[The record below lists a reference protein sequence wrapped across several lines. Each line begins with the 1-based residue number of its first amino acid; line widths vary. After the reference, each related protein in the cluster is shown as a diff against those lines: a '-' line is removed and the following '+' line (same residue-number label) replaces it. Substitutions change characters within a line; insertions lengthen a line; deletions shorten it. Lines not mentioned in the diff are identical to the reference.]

1 MDSVGNSKGR
11 PSIMPNELSD
21 MLSKKRFTVTEAGGK
36 HQVVAGKYQVENNAT
51 GEVIAIC
58 EREQWA
64 KAIANNF
71 NILVRMKGK
80 AHAQNP

>member
-1 MDSVGNSKGR
+1 MDSVGNSKNR
-11 PSIMPNELSD
+11 PNLMPNELSD
-21 MLSKKRFTVTEAGGK
+21 MLSKKRFTVTEAIGM
-36 HQVVAGKYQVENNAT
+36 YQVENNAT

-71 NILVRMKGK
+71 NVLVKMKGK
-80 AHAQNP
+80 ANA